1 MMKYKLDGYYPN
13 DVARVYG
20 YDSQG
25 VRTAIFKGYFN
36 YKANTVTLYPHARLR
51 ATSDPIGKV
60 TIPMTQLQKEGV

>member
-1 MMKYKLDGYYPN
+1 MVYKLNGYYKN
-13 DVARVYG
+13 DVACVYG

-60 TIPMTQLQKEGV
+60 TIPMRLLEKETT